1 MTLDALAVV
10 QVSKEVHMEGVG
22 LELRKTNISENEK
35 WTAVPKDLGWV
46 TAPCAM
52 SLPVFVNICQRSP
65 NSTEKRNFPSA
76 TSSIVRDP

>member
-1 MTLDALAVV
+1 MTLDALVVV

-22 LELRKTNISENEK
+22 LELRKINISENEK

-52 SLPVFVNICQRSP
+52 SLPVFVNICQRLP
-65 NSTEKRNFPSA
+65 NSTEKRNCPSA